1 MLTVGRLTILL
12 LAITLMGYQFPEGGG
27 NSGNDTNLVVISESL
42 SAMVRNAEQALV
54 YIEVTKGGNRSG
66 VNRQMQPSRKG
77 GGSGFFVDREMG
89 YIITNAHVVRDG
101 RELTVTLANDN
112 RYSAKI
118 VGQSDD
124 TDIAVIKIEDQDFN
138 RQKVKHLTLV
148 DSDKVQI
155 GELAIALGAPYGLKS
170 SVSLGIVS
178 GVGRRNRLARI
189 GDFIQTDVAMN
200 PGNSGG
206 PLLNSRGEVI
216 GVNTGIYS
224 RSGGYDGISFSVSA
238 NVARHVALRLIDSG
252 KFESGYLGINLEPQL
267 SDDAR
272 SFYPAL
278 EDHEKAV
285 LVANVIAG
293 SPAEKAGI
301 RAADLIVEVNGEKTN
316 SVGELIYQIGLNPPG
331 TVVEVVVIKRGEHQ
345 RQTAVVKL
353 GGNPKKIKDA
363 DREQG
368 PQVNIWGIKF
378 KQNHLGIVVVESK
391 NYHSDIQ
398 VGDIII
404 AVDGIENPTLNQLS
418 KHLKNRDKVQVR
430 IKRSGISRVIVLHK
444 H

>member
-1 MLTVGRLTILL
+1 MLTIGRLMILL
-12 LAITLMGYQFPEGGG
+12 LAITLVGYQFPEGG
-27 NSGNDTNLVVISESL
+27 NSTNDTNLEVISESL
-42 SAMVRNAEQALV
+42 SAMVQDAEQALV
-54 YIEVTKGGNRSG
+54 YIEVTKGSKRLGF
-66 VNRQMQPSRKG
+66 NRQMRPSRKG
-77 GGSGFFVDREMG
+77 GGSGFFVDLEMG

-101 RELTVTLANDN
+101 RQVTVTLANDN
-112 RYSAKI
+112 RYLAKV

-124 TDIAVIKIEDQDFN
+124 TDIAVIKIDDQDFN
-138 RQKVKHLTLV
+138 RQGVKHLTLAN
-148 DSDKVQI
+148 SDEVQI

-178 GVGRRNRLARI
+178 GVGRRNGLARI

-206 PLLNSRGEVI
+206 PLLNSIGEVI

-224 RSGGYDGISFSVSA
+224 RSGGYDGISFSVSS

-252 KFESGYLGINLEPQL
+252 KFESGYLGVNLEPRL

-278 EDHEKAV
+278 GDHEGAV
-285 LVANVIAG
+285 LVSNVIAG

-301 RAADLIVEVNGEKTN
+301 RATDLIVEVNGEKTN
-316 SVGELIYQIGLNPPG
+316 TVGELIYQIGLNPPG
-331 TVVEVVVIKRGEHQ
+331 TIVEIVIIKHGEHQ

-353 GGNPKKIKDA
+353 AGHPKKKKILKE
-363 DREQG
+363 RG

-378 KQNHLGIVVVESK
+378 EQNDLGIVVVESK
-391 NYHSDIQ
+391 NYHSDIL
-398 VGDIII
+398 VGDVVI
-404 AVDGIENPTLNQLS
+404 AVDNIEKPNLNQLTR
-418 KHLKNRDKVQVR
+418 HLKKRDKAQLR
-430 IKRSGISRVIVLHK
+430 IKRSGISRIIVLHK

>member
-1 MLTVGRLTILL
+1 MLTIGRLTILL
-12 LAITLMGYQFPEGGG
+12 LAITLVGYQFPEGGG
-27 NSGNDTNLVVISESL
+27 SSKDTKLEVISESL
-42 SAMVRNAEQALV
+42 STMVQDAEQALV
-54 YIEVTKGGNRSG
+54 YIEVIKGSNGSG
-66 VNRQMQPSRKG
+66 FNRQMRPSMKG
-77 GGSGFFVDREMG
+77 GGSGFVVDLEMG

-112 RYSAKI
+112 RYPAKI

-124 TDIAVIKIEDQDFN
+124 TDIAVIKIDYQGFN
-138 RQKVKHLTLV
+138 RQGVKHLTLAN
-148 DSDKVQI
+148 SDKVQI

-278 EDHEKAV
+278 GDHEGAV

-301 RAADLIVEVNGEKTN
+301 RASDLIVEVNGEKT
-316 SVGELIYQIGLNPPG
+316 STVGELIYQIGLNPPG
-331 TVVEVVVIKRGEHQ
+331 TVVEVVIIRHGEQH

-353 GGNPKKIKDA
+353 GGNPKKIKDT
-363 DREQG
+363 DKKQG

-378 KQNHLGIVVVESK
+378 EQNDLGIVVVESK
-391 NYHSDIQ
+391 NYQSDIR

-404 AVDGIENPTLNQLS
+404 AVDNIESPTLKQLT
-418 KHLKNRDKVQVR
+418 KHLKNRDKAQVR
-430 IKRSGISRVIVLHK
+430 IKRFGTSRVIVLHK
-444 H
+444 N